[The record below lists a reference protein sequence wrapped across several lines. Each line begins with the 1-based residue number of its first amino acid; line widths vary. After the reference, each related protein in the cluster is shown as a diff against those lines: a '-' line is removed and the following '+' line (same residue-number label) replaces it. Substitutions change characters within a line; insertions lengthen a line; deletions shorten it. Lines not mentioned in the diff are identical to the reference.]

1 MSITWYG
8 TPNFSYGN
16 NGRFYI
22 FVHICE
28 GWWDGSIS
36 TLQNPARQASAHY
49 VISGSDVAQLVSE
62 NDSAWHCGNYWYNRR
77 SLSIELCGTTANP
90 PSTETLDTCA
100 KLLADMSKRHL
111 GGAKLV
117 HGENIIYHREVYATS
132 CPSTANVD
140 YAVAQANKILGYGGE
155 DYPSGWQQDG
165 ECRYWYANGRRHMAD
180 GLGEDRRR
188 LVLLRRKRVHAR
200 GLAFRRRQVV
210 LPQRPARRNLR
221 RHGDGLAR
229 DLGQV
234 VLLHALGAMA
244 TGWQLVNGAYYYMG
258 EDGEMVKGWQLVDG
272 KWYWL
277 KEDGSMSNDEVLR
290 IDGTF
295 YGFDETARCS
305 GTRSPRSYDTL

>member
-16 NGRFYI
+16 NGRLYI

-62 NDSAWHCGNYWYNRR
+62 NDTAWHCGNYWYNRR

-100 KLLADMSKRHL
+100 RLLADMSKRHL
-111 GGAKLV
+111 GGEKLV

-165 ECRYWYANGRRHMAD
+165 ECRYWYANGD
-180 GLGEDRRR
+180 GTWPTGWAKIGGAWYFFDESGYMRAGWLS
-188 LVLLRRKRVHAR
+188 
-200 GLAFRRRQVV
+200 
-210 LPQRPARRNLR
+210 
-221 RHGDGLAR
+221 DGGKWYFLNDQHDGTFGAMVTGWR
-229 DLGQV
+229 EISGKWYYFTPS
-234 VLLHALGAMA
+234 GAMA

-295 YGFDETARCS
+295 YGFDETGKMLGHSLAA
-305 GTRSPRSYDTL
+305 